1 MPRGDGTGPAGQ
13 GPKTGRA
20 AGYCAGYDAP
30 GFMNPGPG
38 RGFWGRGFWG
48 RGGGRGRGFRRYW
61 DYPPAYPVYPVPA
74 YPAPAGPAPPGTQM
88 NPEDEAKYLEGV
100 AEQLKK
106 ELEAITKRID
116 ELSRSE

>member
-1 MPRGDGTGPAGQ
+1 
-13 GPKTGRA
+13 
-20 AGYCAGYDAP
+20 
-30 GFMNPGPG
+30 
-38 RGFWGRGFWG
+38 
-48 RGGGRGRGFRRYW
+48 
-61 DYPPAYPVYPVPA
+61 
-74 YPAPAGPAPPGTQM
+74 M